1 MATPDWVFE
10 GIAKEA
16 AAKRK
21 PEVEFNMRFSVVT
34 VTRDGEVNLWE
45 YGISHFSL
53 AVDMAIH
60 KTKPSDRDGY
70 ENNIHHAFIVNS
82 YYTQSESGKFLT
94 DNPLAAVISGRLFI
108 DMEAMK
114 GEEESAQ
121 VLMAYMRSIGKGE
134 LFDGQ

>member
-1 MATPDWVFE
+1 MAPDWVFD
-10 GIAKEA
+10 GMAKQA

-21 PEVEFNMRFSVVT
+21 PELEFNMRFSIIT
-34 VTRDGEVNLWE
+34 VTRDGGVALWE

-53 AVDMAIH
+53 AVEMAIH
-60 KTKPSDRDGY
+60 KTKPDDRDGY
-70 ENNIHHAFIVNS
+70 KNNIHHAFITNS
-82 YYTQSESGKFLT
+82 YYTQDDDGKFLT

-108 DMEAMK
+108 DMEAMQ